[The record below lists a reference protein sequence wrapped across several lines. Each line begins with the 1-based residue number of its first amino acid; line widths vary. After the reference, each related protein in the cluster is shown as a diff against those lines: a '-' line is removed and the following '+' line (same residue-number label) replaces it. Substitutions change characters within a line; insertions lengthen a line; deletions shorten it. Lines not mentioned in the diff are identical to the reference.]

1 VRRALLTSDEVR
13 RLPSDRQILFKAGA
27 PPIFARKLR
36 YYADYEFRGLLHDGA
51 KGIAFAGA
59 DAAHS

>member
-1 VRRALLTSDEVR
+1 MQDSQAAWRPADS
-13 RLPSDRQILFKAGA
+13 QILFKAGA

-36 YYADYEFRGLLHDGA
+36 YYADLEFRGLLRDSA